1 MLTRC
6 EIFFDMLAVVVVAR
20 PFHFYFLKR
29 NLFLGVYIRTPS
41 LFAFFI
47 EKVCLLVLTNLQL
60 STRRK
65 IAVLVEEVDD
75 ENNDKYCSIV
85 NPMI

>member
-20 PFHFYFLKR
+20 PFYFCFLKR
-29 NLFLGVYIRTPS
+29 N